1 MANKHLLKR
10 LVPEGIYLLKELPKG
25 ELFKRKLNA
34 RKVYVKGDYDR
45 GTKTYSVYDF
55 EDVNSE
61 MFAKGT
67 LKVWAGFTY

>member
-1 MANKHLLKR
+1 MAQKYI
-10 LVPEGIYLLKELPKG
+10 PEGVYLLKELPKG
-25 ELFKRKLNA
+25 ELFKRKANA
-34 RKVYVKGDYDR
+34 RKVYVKGHYDR
-45 GTKTYSVYDF
+45 GSKTFSVYDY